1 MSTDYVPGMGTHRVQ
16 VRRDGA
22 WVDTE
27 VTGSLE
33 FVTGWVVASYRF
45 AEGVYRSRV
54 MVSDV
59 GA

>member
-1 MSTDYVPGMGTHRVQ
+1 MSDYTPGAVTHRVQ

-33 FVTGWVVASYRF
+33 FVTGWVVASHRF

-54 MVSDV
+54 L
-59 GA
+59 